1 MINDLSFHRNYQNQ
15 NKLAL
20 NASYHH
26 DLNLVL
32 GRIDGNYMPKSSLF
46 NAMERI
52 LRRAELPQIPIHAL
66 RDTHAVL
73 LLEAG
78 ATIEY
83 VQKRLGHKNYQVT
96 VDTYSHISKKIE
108 ENSLSKFENH
118 MNNVLG
124 KI

>member
-1 MINDLSFHRNYQNQ
+1 M
-15 NKLAL
+15 
-20 NASYHH
+20 
-26 DLNLVL
+26 
-32 GRIDGNYMPKSSLF
+32 
-46 NAMERI
+46 

-83 VQKRLGHKNYQVT
+83 IQKRLGHKNYQVT

-108 ENSLSKFENH
+108 ENSLSKFESH